1 MRILVVEDE
10 RHLNDAL
17 FRLLQAAHYG
27 VDRAYDGQEA
37 EDLIQAT
44 QYDGIVL
51 DLMLPKVA
59 GWTVLRHMRARGDAT
74 PVLILT
80 ARDSVEDR
88 VKGLDA
94 GSDDYLVKPFAGEE
108 LLARVRALLRRQ
120 GSATS
125 SQLCVGDLVL
135 DTATHQVSRGGDA
148 LLLSGREF
156 AILEYLMR
164 NQGIPLSRQR
174 IEDHIWNYDYE
185 GGSNVVDVYI
195 RKLRKLID
203 EGREPK
209 LIHTVR
215 NVGYVLRVPQ

>member
-1 MRILVVEDE
+1 MRILIVEDE
-10 RHLNDAL
+10 RQLNDAL
-17 FRLLQAAHYG
+17 FRLLSAVHYG
-27 VDRAYDGQEA
+27 VDRAYDGLEA
-37 EDLIQAT
+37 EELIQAT
-44 QYDGIVL
+44 QYDGIIL
-51 DLMLPKVA
+51 DLMLPKLD
-59 GWTVLRHMRARGDAT
+59 GKTLLSRMRARGDAT

-94 GSDDYLVKPFAGEE
+94 GADDYLVKPFAREE

-120 GSATS
+120 SGPSS

-135 DTATHQVSRGGDA
+135 DTATHQVSRGGEA
-148 LLLSGREF
+148 LMLSGREF

-164 NQGIPLSRQR
+164 NKGIPLSRQR

-215 NVGYVLRVPQ
+215 NVGYVLRVPV

>member
-1 MRILVVEDE
+1 M
-10 RHLNDAL
+10 
-17 FRLLQAAHYG
+17 
-27 VDRAYDGQEA
+27 
-37 EDLIQAT
+37 
-44 QYDGIVL
+44 
-51 DLMLPKVA
+51 
-59 GWTVLRHMRARGDAT
+59 
-74 PVLILT
+74 
-80 ARDSVEDR
+80 
-88 VKGLDA
+88 
-94 GSDDYLVKPFAGEE
+94 KPFAGEE